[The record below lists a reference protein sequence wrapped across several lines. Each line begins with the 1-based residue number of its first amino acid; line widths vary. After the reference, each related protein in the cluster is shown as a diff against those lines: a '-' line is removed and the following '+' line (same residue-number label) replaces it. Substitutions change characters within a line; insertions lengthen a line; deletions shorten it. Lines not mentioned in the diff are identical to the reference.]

1 MQNTAHSVPE
11 CGFEVLKT
19 YQAIHPTYIEHQK
32 TDTRLFPLSQPRVYE
47 SWDVINFVLCP
58 LYLYFICG
66 CGTCRE
72 PIYWV
77 TGCRHSVPADN
88 GSPNQFYFFMTNL
101 DKCKAKKYQISNIF
115 MLEAFTKTSQSPYF
129 PLNRAGC
136 MVLSFTQKSFS
147 EGNALQTNEDYY
159 LRRIDNNKT
168 QSSQFLAQILVRPRR
183 SGTMSK
189 LRRSIIFPSV
199 QFLHRLAAQYSAR
212 AECSFP
218 WVRME
223 KFAGWRLHL
232 FLQCSGFLI
241 DPYKHKLQHES
252 LQVPPPQTR
261 TGDWWVQGECDHMT
275 EDAAACHL
283 LVIPLTQPWKTLDP
297 KLWSRWSEAR
307 DQAAG
312 DRQVATVYICT

>member
-1 MQNTAHSVPE
+1 
-11 CGFEVLKT
+11 
-19 YQAIHPTYIEHQK
+19 
-32 TDTRLFPLSQPRVYE
+32 
-47 SWDVINFVLCP
+47 
-58 LYLYFICG
+58 
-66 CGTCRE
+66 
-72 PIYWV
+72 
-77 TGCRHSVPADN
+77 
-88 GSPNQFYFFMTNL
+88 
-101 DKCKAKKYQISNIF
+101 

-147 EGNALQTNEDYY
+147 KGNALQTNEDYY

-232 FLQCSGFLI
+232 FLQCSGFLM
-241 DPYKHKLQHES
+241 DPYKHKLQQES
-252 LQVPPPQTR
+252 LQAPPHR
-261 TGDWWVQGECDHMT
+261 RGLEAGECDRMT
-275 EDAAACHL
+275 EDAASCHL
-283 LVIPLTQPWKTLDP
+283 LVIPLTQPWKTLNP
-297 KLWSRWSEAR
+297 KL
-307 DQAAG
+307 
-312 DRQVATVYICT
+312 